1 MKTRLTKKRIII
13 AAVALL
19 TAIAAVFLVLL
30 VISTIP
36 TNIYITHE
44 AVKFD
49 LLDDESQDFER
60 TAVTIDGKYYNPWF
74 FQSRFEGIIAIEG
87 YPETFEYRVLF
98 DVFKW
103 DGVQIWS
110 SGKCVFLLP
119 EDYEITAFSPSP
131 FSSIMFTE
139 NMEEIYI
146 TLHYNLP
153 NDRILLGVCAPA
165 AELEEAREIAD
176 RLWLTAIRG

>member
-1 MKTRLTKKRIII
+1 MRKSKKRIII

-19 TAIAAVFLVLL
+19 TTAAAVFIVLL

-36 TNIYITHE
+36 TNIYIIHE

-60 TAVTIDGKYYNPWF
+60 VTVTIDGKYYNPWF

-87 YPETFEYRVLF
+87 YPVTFEHRVLF
-98 DVFKW
+98 NVFKW
-103 DGVQIWS
+103 DGVKIWS
-110 SGKCVFLLP
+110 SGRRVFLLP
-119 EDYEITAFSPSP
+119 EDYEITAFSP

-176 RLWLTAIRG
+176 RLWITAIRG